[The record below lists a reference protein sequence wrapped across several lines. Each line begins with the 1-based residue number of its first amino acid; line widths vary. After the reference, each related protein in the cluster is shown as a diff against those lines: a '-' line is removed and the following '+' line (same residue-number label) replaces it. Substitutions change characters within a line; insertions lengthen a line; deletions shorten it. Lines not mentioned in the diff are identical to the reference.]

1 MMEEDL
7 QGSSQVKEET
17 DPTEQKSEPME
28 VDEKKTE
35 VKVEAKE
42 EEEGST
48 NGTASQSTSPS
59 QPRKKSRSCS
69 RGLTWRCFSV
79 MLGVH
84 YVDAKLKQKKNSIPS
99 CCPSYWPFPSFR
111 NGDSWTRGHQPT
123 GSVLGL

>member
-17 DPTEQKSEPME
+17 DTTEQKSEPME

-69 RGLTWRCFSV
+69 QEFTWRCFSI
-79 MLGVH
+79 MLRVH
-84 YVDAKLKQKKNSIPS
+84 YVVVKLKQKKNSIPS
-99 CCPSYWPFPSFR
+99 CCPSYWPFPQF
-111 NGDSWTRGHQPT
+111 
-123 GSVLGL
+123 